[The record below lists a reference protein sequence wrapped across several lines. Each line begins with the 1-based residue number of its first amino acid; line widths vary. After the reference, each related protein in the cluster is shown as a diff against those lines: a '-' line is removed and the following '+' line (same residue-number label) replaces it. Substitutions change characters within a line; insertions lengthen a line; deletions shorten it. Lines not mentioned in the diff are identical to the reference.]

1 MLVVKT
7 YFASRAPSIHV
18 ESFDSIV
25 HDRTALHSAQDD
37 KFVPIKGP
45 ADYNLPALYCSA
57 M

>member
-18 ESFDSIV
+18 EFFDSIMDDETV
-25 HDRTALHSAQDD
+25 PHSAQDD
-37 KFVPIKGP
+37 RFVPIKGP

>member
-18 ESFDSIV
+18 ESFDSIMDDETV
-25 HDRTALHSAQDD
+25 PHSAQDD